1 MKKIILS
8 KKRKVVSAVIGVTV
22 IGIGVGGFFILKSKN
37 RIHAQVIPTSQTAQ
51 VSQGNI
57 STTVIGTGTLESDA
71 ALAIKVPS
79 GIAIDKVLVE
89 SGDKVREGDVLATVD
104 PASLTSE
111 INTAQKEISAL
122 DEEISACQ
130 NATDTETLTSNVAG
144 RVKKIYASSDTDVL
158 DTIAEYGALLSLS
171 LDGKMA
177 VDLENAAA
185 LSQGESVT
193 VTDSDGD
200 TYTGTVASMSGNSAT
215 ITVTDYGTAMDDTV
229 TVTSSTGTTLGS
241 GTLYIHNQLDITASS
256 GTVSAVYVSEGQA
269 IDSDTALLK
278 LTGVANSAEYEEL
291 LATRSNLTEKLQTL
305 VSLSKTNEIVSEYSG
320 TIQSVNVSDGNETG
334 SSTTTN
340 SGSSSSSSSGSGTS
354 GLAAAMSYSGTQIKA
369 TNMIYTAGTVV
380 NTPHSTSVETV
391 VPVETTNAVQ
401 TMAAANTVEEDSSA
415 DNSNDAEAYQ
425 TALTSITACNPTV
438 DYPEAGKIP
447 QNNALET
454 AEYSGTLTW
463 NTEDSEFQEGTAYSA
478 VLQLTAKD
486 GYYFTQTISI
496 DYRFADINYLTVSS
510 EEEGNTITFQLTFPA
525 LVKSDN
531 HNAATGT
538 ESQNN
543 SADTANSTNTTGI
556 SDNTGNSDSNQNSD
570 TQDTQSRSS
579 NTATN
584 SANTSSG
591 SVNSNTGSV
600 SSGTG
605 STNTGSDSTEDTS
618 DTKTNSADTTD
629 INTQLTTAFTVSSND
644 YMILSVDIDELD
656 ILSIALDQNAT
667 ITFDALEDEEFEGTV
682 TAISDSATTSSG
694 GVSKYAVDITIPA
707 DDNMRIGMNASATIV
722 IEEKSDVLLIPVSAL
737 QEKGDQVFVYT
748 EEDSESGQLS
758 GETQIETGISDGSQ
772 VEIVSGLTAGQT
784 VYYTRSENTNSSGEN
799 TDRMMPNGMS
809 GGPGGDSSGGTP
821 GGNGGGVPGN
831 MGAGRQGGQ

>member
-1 MKKIILS
+1 MRKIILS

-71 ALAIKVPS
+71 ALAIKIPS
-79 GIAIDKVLVE
+79 GITIDEVLVE

-111 INTAQKEISAL
+111 INTVQKEISTL
-122 DEEISACQ
+122 DEKISECQ
-130 NATDTETLTSNVAG
+130 DSTDTETLTSNVEG

-158 DTIAEYGALLSLS
+158 DTIAEHGALLSLS

-177 VDLENAAA
+177 VDLENAFS

-193 VTDSDGD
+193 VTDSDGN
-200 TYTGTVASMSGNSAT
+200 TYTGTVADMSGSSAT
-215 ITVTDYGTAMDDTV
+215 ITVTDYGTTMDDTV

-256 GTVSAVYVSEGQA
+256 GTVSAVYVSEDQA
-269 IDSDTALLK
+269 IDTDTSLLK
-278 LTGVANSAEYEEL
+278 LTGVSDSAEYEEL

-305 VSLSKTNEIVSEYSG
+305 VNLSKTNKIVSEYSG
-320 TIQSVNVSDGNETG
+320 TIQSVSVSDGNETG

-340 SGSSSSSSSGSGTS
+340 SGSSSSASSVSGTS
-354 GLAAAMSYSGTQIKA
+354 GQAAAMSYSGTQIKT
-369 TNMIYTAGTVV
+369 TNMIYTPGAVKT
-380 NTPHSTSVETV
+380 TCSTSAETV

-401 TMAAANTVEEDSSA
+401 TMAAENTVEEDSSA

-425 TALTSITACNPTV
+425 TATTSITACSPTV
-438 DYPEAGKIP
+438 DYPEAGKTP
-447 QNNALET
+447 QNNTLET
-454 AEYSGTLTW
+454 AEYSGTITW
-463 NTEDSEFQEGTAYSA
+463 NTEDREFQEGTAYSA
-478 VLQLTAKD
+478 VLQLTAKE
-486 GYYFTQTISI
+486 GYCFTQNISI
-496 DYRFADINYLTVSS
+496 NYRFADINYLTVSS
-510 EEEGNTITFQLTFPA
+510 EEEGNTITFQLTFPSLA
-525 LVKSDN
+525 KSDN
-531 HNAATGT
+531 NNAAAGN

-543 SADTANSTNTTGI
+543 SADTAANGTNTTGT

-570 TQDTQSRSS
+570 TQNTPSANS

-584 SANTSSG
+584 SASTSSG
-591 SVNSNTGSV
+591 SVNSDSGSG

-656 ILSIALDQNAT
+656 ILSIALDQKAA

-694 GVSKYAVDITIPA
+694 GVSKYAVNITIPA

-784 VYYTRSENTNSSGEN
+784 VYYTRSESTNSSGEN

-821 GGNGGGVPGN
+821 GRNGGSVPGN

>member
-57 STTVIGTGTLESDA
+57 STTVIGTGTLESDT

-79 GIAIDKVLVE
+79 GIAIDEVLVE

-111 INTAQKEISAL
+111 INTIQKEISAL

-144 RVKKIYASSDTDVL
+144 RVKKIYASSDNDVL

-200 TYTGTVASMSGNSAT
+200 TYTGTVASMSGNNAT
-215 ITVTDYGTAMDDTV
+215 ITVTDYGTTMDDTV

-354 GLAAAMSYSGTQIKA
+354 GQAAAMSYSGTQIKA

-380 NTPHSTSVETV
+380 NTTRSTS
-391 VPVETTNAVQ
+391 
-401 TMAAANTVEEDSSA
+401 A
-415 DNSNDAEAYQ
+415 DDSNDAEAYQ
-425 TALTSITACNPTV
+425 TALTSITACSPTV

-463 NTEDSEFQEGTAYSA
+463 NTEDSEFQEGTSYSA

-525 LVKSDN
+525 LVKTDN
-531 HNAATGT
+531 NNAAAGN
-538 ESQNN
+538 ESQMN
-543 SADTANSTNTTGI
+543 SADAADDGTNTT
-556 SDNTGNSDSNQNSD
+556 STSDSTGDPDSNENSNTQN
-570 TQDTQSRSS
+570 TQSGSS

-584 SANTSSG
+584 SNSTSSD
-591 SVNSNTGSV
+591 SVNSGLGNAGTDNT
-600 SSGTG
+600 
-605 STNTGSDSTEDTS
+605 NIDSDSTDNTS
-618 DTKTNSADTTD
+618 DTKTDSADTTD

-656 ILSIALDQNAT
+656 ILSIALDQKAT

-707 DDNMRIGMNASATIV
+707 DDNMRIDMNASATIV

-772 VEIVSGLTAGQT
+772 VEVISGLTAEQT
-784 VYYTRSENTNSSGEN
+784 VYYTKSESTNTSGEN
-799 TDRMMPNGMS
+799 TDRMMPDDMG